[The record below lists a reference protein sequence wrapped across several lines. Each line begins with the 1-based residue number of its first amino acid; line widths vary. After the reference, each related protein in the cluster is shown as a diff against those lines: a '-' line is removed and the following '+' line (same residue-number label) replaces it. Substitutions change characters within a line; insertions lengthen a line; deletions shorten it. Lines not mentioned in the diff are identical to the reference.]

1 MNYFELLRSNFEL
14 IQMQVYP
21 PKLNFQNK
29 WVEPNPDPNLE
40 KHFFNPSEPR
50 FIKWNYKPI
59 QILQKPWTSNAW
71 TVFDPTHI
79 MTNSDTPT
87 MTKAKKCDK
96 IFWLINTNITKLNY
110 LFIPIS
116 DWQQWRYPFQFFW
129 SFWSFWYLPI
139 QQKYL
144 LESLKKSLTKSGSL
158 SNSNIRNPMMWLK
171 MGSEWEFLWKTNIE
185 LPNITF
191 CTTKTRHLTKW
202 KWISMEICWNM
213 SLQVK
218 FFIKTNK

>member
-1 MNYFELLRSNFEL
+1 MELQTHPNPPKILNFER
-14 IQMQVYP
+14 MNCV
-21 PKLNFQNK
+21 
-29 WVEPNPDPNLE
+29 
-40 KHFFNPSEPR
+40 
-50 FIKWNYKPI
+50 
-59 QILQKPWTSNAW
+59 
-71 TVFDPTHI
+71 TVFDVSWLSQILPPWLKLKSVI
-79 MTNSDTPT
+79 IFFDLLNS
-87 MTKAKKCDK
+87 
-96 IFWLINTNITKLNY
+96 NITNLNY

-116 DWQQWRYPFQFFW
+116 DWQQWRSPFQFFW
-129 SFWSFWYLPI
+129 SFWSLLYLPI

-171 MGSEWEFLWKTNIE
+171 TGSEWEFLWKTNIE

-202 KWISMEICWNM
+202 KWISMGICWNM

-218 FFIKTNK
+218 ILSKQIGFFGEIEEFYFI